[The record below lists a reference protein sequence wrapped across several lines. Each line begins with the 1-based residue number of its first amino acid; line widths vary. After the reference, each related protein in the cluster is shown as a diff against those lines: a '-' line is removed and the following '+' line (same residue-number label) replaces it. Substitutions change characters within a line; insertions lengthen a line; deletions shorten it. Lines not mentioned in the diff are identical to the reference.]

1 MSSFLWS
8 FEVLTQQ
15 TRLCCL
21 TDLPLQPHFWTV
33 SSFLS
38 SALSTQPFWAPV
50 PHTGPLLTICDLRMP
65 PLLPGM
71 CHCISTAA
79 LCVHHTCQVTWLHLK
94 SLCSF
99 GLPVVLTQL
108 PHQLGLLA
116 PEFLQPKAA
125 ASGQGLRHENISSCF
140 LTGSCTW
147 TISPHE
153 MMRGT
158 RCQAQREGSCDHD
171 FNPKNAKLNGHVT
184 IEGGDISQES
194 RSSGTQAGLRRG

>member
-21 TDLPLQPHFWTV
+21 TDLPSPA
-33 SSFLS
+33 SFLDS
-38 SALSTQPFWAPV
+38 LFISFLCSEHPTFLGTCS
-50 PHTGPLLTICDLRMP
+50 PHRAFAHDLLRMP

-125 ASGQGLRHENISSCF
+125 ASGQGLRHENISPCVSS
-140 LTGSCTW
+140 LGSCTW

-184 IEGGDISQES
+184 IEGGGHFS
-194 RSSGTQAGLRRG
+194 RIQVKWRSGWA